1 MEVKSDA
8 SYERDAEGEQSRG
21 EVDTY
26 LFIAKAIM
34 RQMPPYRVN
43 FGGDS

>member
-1 MEVKSDA
+1 VKVKRNA
-8 SYERDAEGEQSRG
+8 LHERDAEGEQRRG

-34 RQMPPYRVN
+34 RQIPPYRVN

>member
-1 MEVKSDA
+1 MEVKRDDLH
-8 SYERDAEGEQSRG
+8 ERDAEGEQSRG